1 AARAHCQRFFT
12 WYNDEHRDVGHPGR
26 SRAGSVKLT
35 VVRHEALFVRVEV
48 GDLHRPVVV
57 AVG

>member
-1 AARAHCQRFFT
+1 MERVMT
-12 WYNDEHRDVGHPGR
+12 
-26 SRAGSVKLT
+26 T

-48 GDLHRPVVV
+48 GDLRRLAVV